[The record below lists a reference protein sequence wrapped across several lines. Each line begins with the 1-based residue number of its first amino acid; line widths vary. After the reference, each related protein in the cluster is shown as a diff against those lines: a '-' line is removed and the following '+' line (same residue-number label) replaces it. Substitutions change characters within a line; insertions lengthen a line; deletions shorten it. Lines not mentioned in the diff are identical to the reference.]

1 MSVRLIAGRAGSGKT
16 RWCQAQICEALA
28 GSLTD
33 GPSLILLVPEQAGLQ
48 MERSLLSASSS
59 RALGRCEVL
68 SFRRL
73 AGRVFNAS
81 TGRVPVPLTTTGRQ
95 MALRYL
101 LNKHRRSLR
110 EFAKVADRGGFIT
123 QIAHGIAEL
132 LQEAVTVEQLDA
144 CAAAAAETHDP
155 AAARL
160 HDVALLYRAYLGY
173 LGDDRVDPDGVL
185 DLARARLAD
194 APWISG
200 ARIWIDGFAG
210 LTQQQM
216 RMIVALARIAS
227 QVDIALL
234 LDPAQ
239 PAAADPETAPDEL
252 SLFAR
257 TERTWAQLIRA
268 LLAAGVPIEETLKFD
283 GPECPRFARATDL
296 AQLERRLF
304 QVPPAAE
311 ADDSSST
318 TASEPHEPASQPR
331 GGVRMVLAPNRR
343 SEVDAVVR
351 TIVDLVQR
359 PDNPLRYR
367 DVAVI
372 VRDLTPYHDLISA
385 RLRAHDVP
393 FFIDRRRPTHHH
405 PLIQLL
411 RSATSLVAGTS
422 FSEAVA
428 TFLKSGLSGTS
439 DDRADLLE
447 NYVLAHGLATPVA
460 WEKKWRLPVFGGRD
474 DRSPRK
480 PLNPSL
486 HEVERARQTLRRQ
499 FGDWWPAAGRPSHLK
514 CRTWAERLY
523 ALLDRFA
530 VADQLAQWSD
540 EAEGRGDLDEAAEH
554 ERVWTDV
561 SKLLEEMAAALGDVR
576 MSGRQFH
583 DVFESAL
590 VEFTL
595 GLVPATLDQVLV
607 GSIERSRHPAIRAA
621 FVLGFADGHFP
632 ARIGE
637 DSIFGDS
644 ERAFFQQQ
652 DMTIGRTQRQKLLD
666 ERMLAYVAV
675 TRASE
680 FLWISVPQSDEEGR
694 ALSPSPYWPW
704 LRAALPEV
712 TVELTDSAENTMT
725 ISTRSDLAGGL
736 ATNLR
741 EWVHDHLADEQAA
754 AWLALYEWSRTQA
767 DAPIRDA
774 VARAMTAFAAVEPA
788 TLSQAATVSL
798 WPAPHRTSV
807 TRLETFAQCPFKHFA
822 TYGLRLTER
831 PEHQVSNLHWG
842 SFYHTV
848 LEQFVNELIETGSTL
863 QDLSTADVAQRL
875 SNVCQLVLPQYV
887 EDLNLD
893 EAERRAVTWR
903 SHLELP
909 AALKGQQAI
918 LGKSPLRP
926 KMTEKQFGDAPD
938 DDLPALELTTP
949 AGQRVLVRGKIDRVD
964 LLQVGDRALA
974 VVFDYKRSFGSHL
987 KLDEVY
993 HGLALQL
1000 LAYLLVLRDHGAGAD
1015 GSRIV
1020 PGGAFYL
1027 PLLGK
1032 YKPLDHPQ
1040 EAEDEGFT
1048 ALDAFKP
1055 RGIVDFDWINQLD
1068 PAGDAGRSGVFS
1080 AFRKKDGS
1088 MGHAD
1093 SSDAVEAGTLPKLL
1107 DHVRNKMTELAGT
1120 WLGGDI
1126 GVRPARLGKDLPC
1139 TYCAYRGVCRIE
1151 FATNLTRNLQT
1162 MSRSKVL
1169 EEITRGPGDSD
1180 G

>member
-16 RWCQAQICEALA
+16 RWCQSQICEELA
-28 GSLTD
+28 VSLTD
-33 GPSLILLVPEQAGLQ
+33 GPRLIILVPEQAGLQ
-48 MERSLLSASSS
+48 MERSLLAASAG

-73 AGRVFNAS
+73 AGRIFNES
-81 TGRVPVPLTTTGRQ
+81 TGHVPVPLTTTGRQ

-101 LNKHRRSLR
+101 LTKHRRSLR
-110 EFAKVADRGGFIT
+110 EFAKVAEHGGFIT

-144 CAAAAAETHDP
+144 CAAAAAKANDP

-160 HDVALLYRAYLGY
+160 HDVALLYRAYLDY
-173 LGDDRVDPDGVL
+173 LADDRVDPDGVL

-194 APWISG
+194 APWISN

-216 RMIVALARIAS
+216 RMIVALAKTAS
-227 QVDIALL
+227 HVDIALL
-234 LDPAQ
+234 LAPAQ
-239 PAAADPETAPDEL
+239 PATADPDAAPDEL

-257 TERTWAQLIRA
+257 TERTWAQLIMA
-268 LLAAGVPIEETLKFD
+268 LIAAGVPIEETLKFD
-283 GPECPRFARATDL
+283 QAECPRFAQAKDL
-296 AQLERRLF
+296 AQLEQRLF
-304 QVPPAAE
+304 NVPPAPE
-311 ADDSSST
+311 ADEANGAAVSDT
-318 TASEPHEPASQPR
+318 CDPAIQTDAT
-331 GGVRMVLAPNRR
+331 VRLALAPNRR
-343 SEVDAVVR
+343 SEVDTVVR
-351 TIVDLVQR
+351 LILDLVQR
-359 PDNPLRYR
+359 SENPLRYR
-367 DVAVI
+367 DIAVI

-385 RLRAHDVP
+385 RLRAHDIP

-411 RSATSLVAGTS
+411 RAATSLVAGTS
-422 FSEAVA
+422 FQASVA
-428 TFLKSGLSGTS
+428 TLLKSGLSGLP
-439 DDRADLLE
+439 DDAADLLE
-447 NYVLAHGLATPVA
+447 NYTLAHGLATPPSWDEA
-460 WEKKWRLPVFGGRD
+460 WALPVFAGRD
-474 DRSPRK
+474 DR
-480 PLNPSL
+480 PLSAASKQSL
-486 HEVERARQTLRRQ
+486 HDVELARQTLRRR
-499 FGDWWPAAGRPSHLK
+499 FGDWWPAAGRQSHQK
-514 CRTWAERLY
+514 CRTWAEQLY

-530 VADQLAQWSD
+530 VAKQLARWSD
-540 EAEGRGDLDEAAEH
+540 EAESRGDLDEAAEH
-554 ERVWTDV
+554 ERVWADV
-561 SKLLEEMAAALGDVR
+561 DKLLEEMVAALGDVR

-583 DVFESAL
+583 DVLESAL

-607 GSIERSRHPAIRAA
+607 GSIERSRHPSIRAA
-621 FVLGFADGHFP
+621 FLLGFADGHFP
-632 ARIGE
+632 ARIAE
-637 DSIFGDS
+637 ESIFGDQ
-644 ERAFFQQQ
+644 ERALFQQH
-652 DMTIGRTQRQKLLD
+652 DMTIGRTQRQKILD

-704 LRAALPEV
+704 LRAALPNV
-712 TVELTDSAENTMT
+712 HVELTHCDDPTAV
-725 ISTRSDLAGGL
+725 STRGDLAGGL

-741 EWVHDHLADEQAA
+741 DWVHDRLPVQQAGP
-754 AWLALYEWSRTQA
+754 WLALYEWSRTQA

-774 VARAMTAFAAVEPA
+774 VARAMTAFASVNQAK
-788 TLSQAATVSL
+788 LSQAATVSL

-807 TRLETFAQCPFKHFA
+807 TRLETFAKCPFKHFA

-831 PEHQVSNLHWG
+831 PEHEVSHLHWG

-863 QDLSTADVAQRL
+863 QDLSTADIAQRIA
-875 SNVCQLVLPQYV
+875 NVCQLVLPQVV

-893 EAERRAVTWR
+893 EAEQEAVTWR
-903 SHLELP
+903 SRLELP
-909 AALKGQQAI
+909 AAIEGQKAI

-926 KMTEKQFGDAPD
+926 TMTEKQFGDTPD
-938 DDLPALELTTP
+938 DTLPALELTTP

-964 LLQVGDRALA
+964 LLQVGDAALA

-1000 LAYLLVLRDHGAGAD
+1000 LAYLLVLRDHSTHTGGPQ
-1015 GSRIV
+1015 IV

-1032 YKPLDHPQ
+1032 YEALNHPD
-1040 EAEDEGFT
+1040 EADKEGFT

-1068 PAGDAGRSGVFS
+1068 PGSGAKWSKVFS
-1080 AFRKKDGS
+1080 VYRKADGAL
-1088 MGHAD
+1088 GNVNA
-1093 SSDAVEAGTLPKLL
+1093 SDAIEAGALPMFL
-1107 DHVRNKMTELAGT
+1107 DHVRNKMVELAGA
-1120 WLGGDI
+1120 WLDGDI
-1126 GVRPARLGKDLPC
+1126 RVRPARLGKDLPC
-1139 TYCAYRGVCRIE
+1139 SYCVYRGVCRIE
-1151 FATNLTRNLQT
+1151 FATNLTRNLPT
-1162 MSRSKVL
+1162 MSRSEVL
-1169 EEITRGPGDSD
+1169 EKITRGPGDSD